1 LNLNLNGEHYHNE
14 LSADESKST
23 WLADVGIQY
32 NAGKWRWT
40 FSLNNLFNQEEYRY
54 TTYSD
59 VRSFT
64 SWMKIRP
71 RECLVSLQ
79 YRW

>member
-1 LNLNLNGEHYHNE
+1 M
-14 LSADESKST
+14 AI
-23 WLADVGIQY
+23 ADVGIQY
-32 NAGKWRWT
+32 NAGKWRWAL
-40 FSLNNLFNQEEYRY
+40 SLNNLFNQEEYRY

-71 RECLVSLQ
+71 RECLVAVQ